1 MLSIGLSNNSIRF
14 LETDKENKISFASQV
29 TDNFKFE
36 SLNHQNKLTDSAIN
50 ETSEIINNVLKEI
63 KTSPNNSKLVI
74 DTNYCFTSVIPL
86 DFSESSDKINSDII
100 WELSNYFSENYK
112 NYKISYHKLLAESY
126 SENIKETL
134 IIAVRN
140 NLIEAIKKLSKLI
153 NVKICSI
160 DVEHF
165 TAEKYFRNIRKN
177 LFNGE
182 NFMVIGC
189 RKNRFDF
196 SIINES
202 GCYNYSYFIVK
213 DLNFQDNLIKTFL
226 KIEYYFGYL
235 QINNVY
241 LYGDESTAVS
251 YNILNNSSKKARIIL
266 SNPFYEVGITNNI
279 NPEIVSEGYKFIPL
293 CGLALE

>member
-1 MLSIGLSNNSIRF
+1 MLSIGLSDSSIRF
-14 LETDKENKISFASQV
+14 LEIDKEKKISFACQV

-36 SLNHQNKLTDSAIN
+36 SFNHQNKLTDTAIN
-50 ETSEIINNVLKEI
+50 ETAEIINNVLKEI
-63 KTSPNNSKLVI
+63 KTSPNISKMVI
-74 DTNYCFTSVIPL
+74 DTNYCFTNIIPL
-86 DFSESSDKINSDII
+86 DFSESTDKINSDII

-112 NYKISYHKLLAESY
+112 SYKISYHKLLAESY

-153 NVKICSI
+153 NIKISSI
-160 DVEHF
+160 DVEQF
-165 TAEKYFRNIRKN
+165 TAERYFRIIRKN
-177 LFNGE
+177 LFKGE
-182 NFMVIGC
+182 SFLVIGC

-202 GCYNYSYFIVK
+202 GCYNYNYFIVK
-213 DLNFQDNLIKTFL
+213 DSNFQDNLVKTFL
-226 KIEYYFGYL
+226 KIEDDYRHL
-235 QINNVY
+235 QIDNVY

-251 YNILNNSSKKARIIL
+251 YKILNESSKKARIIL
-266 SNPFYEVGITNNI
+266 SNPFYEIGITNNI

-293 CGLALE
+293 CGLVLE